1 MALTQLF
8 VSERRSLQN
17 LIVKGDIIVNKKNK
31 DGKKNRSSCRLFSP
45 VLTAFVSDHD
55 TVADEDQ
62 YAARFLASF
71 LSLWKGLTNGLCSTA
86 RVYLDTL
93 SRESSQDP
101 PS

>member
-1 MALTQLF
+1 M
-8 VSERRSLQN
+8 
-17 LIVKGDIIVNKKNK
+17 VKGDIIVSKKNK
-31 DGKKNRSSCRLFSP
+31 DGKKNRFSCRLFSP

-62 YAARFLASF
+62 YAARFPALF
-71 LSLWKGLTNGLCSTA
+71 LSLWKRLTNGLYSTT

-93 SRESSQDP
+93 PRESAQDP